1 MMPSPNRSLLAA
13 LVAAALVA
21 CSGDSFTPS
30 ADDGPTEKSESL
42 LSVIAVAPTALPE
55 ATVVSFYAV
64 KGQGR
69 EQRLYTVKSDGSRGD
84 EYLRFTVGGNTL
96 LARPDGTPFANRDSV
111 LITISVLDRTRMMYQ
126 FEPSGLKFNPGSPAE
141 LRISYAGAEGD
152 LDNDGDHDS
161 ADDSLETR
169 LAIWRQETPG
179 TPFQRLSSLIS
190 TSDHDVRANL
200 TGFSRYAV
208 SY

>member
-1 MMPSPNRSLLAA
+1 MMPSPNRSLRAA
-13 LVAAALVA
+13 LLATALVA
-21 CSGDSFTPS
+21 CSSDSFTPS

-42 LSVIAVAPTALPE
+42 LSVIAVSPTALPE
-55 ATVVSFYAV
+55 ATIVSFYAV
-64 KGQGR
+64 KGQSS
-69 EQRLYTVKSDGSRGD
+69 EQRLYTVKPDGSRDD
-84 EYLRFTVGGNTL
+84 EYLRFTLDGKSL
-96 LARPDGTPFANRDSV
+96 LARPDGTPFINGDSV
-111 LITISVLDRTRMMYQ
+111 LITISVVDQSRMMFQ
-126 FEPSGLKFNPGSPAE
+126 FEPSGLKFSPGNPAE
-141 LRISYAGAEGD
+141 LRISYAAAGGD

>member
-1 MMPSPNRSLLAA
+1 MMPSPNRSLIAA
-13 LVAAALVA
+13 LLATALVA
-21 CSGDSFTPS
+21 CSSDSFTPS

-42 LSVIAVAPTALPE
+42 LSVIAVAPTSLPE
-55 ATVVSFYAV
+55 ATIVRFYAV
-64 KGQGR
+64 KGQST
-69 EQRLYTVKSDGSRGD
+69 EQRLYTVKPDGSRD
-84 EYLRFTVGGNTL
+84 AEYLRFTLDGKTL
-96 LARPDGTPFANRDSV
+96 LARPDGTPFVNGDSV
-111 LITISVLDRTRMMYQ
+111 LITISVLDQSRMMFQ
-126 FEPSGLKFNPGSPAE
+126 FEPSGLKFSPANPAE
-141 LRISYAGAEGD
+141 LRISYAAAGGD

>member
-1 MMPSPNRSLLAA
+1 MMPSPNRSLVAALLAA
-13 LVAAALVA
+13 GVVA
-21 CSGDSFTPS
+21 CSSDNFTPS
-30 ADDGPTEKSESL
+30 ADDGPAEKSESL

-64 KGQGR
+64 KGQSR
-69 EQRLYTVKSDGSRGD
+69 EQRLYTVKPDGSRGD
-84 EYLRFTVGGNTL
+84 EYLRFTVGGSTL
-96 LARPDGTPFANRDSV
+96 LTRPDGSPFANRDSV
-111 LITISVLDRTRMMYQ
+111 LISITVLDQTRMMFQ
-126 FEPSGLKFNPGSPAE
+126 FEPSGLQFNPGSPAQ
-141 LRISYAGAEGD
+141 RRSSYAGAEGD
-152 LDNDGDHDS
+152 LDHDGDHDG

-179 TPFQRLSSLIS
+179 TPFQRLSSLVS
-190 TSDHDVRANL
+190 TSDHDVRASI

>member
-13 LVAAALVA
+13 LLATALVA
-21 CSGDSFTPS
+21 CSSDSFTPS

-42 LSVIAVAPTALPE
+42 LSVIAVSPTALPE
-55 ATVVSFYAV
+55 ATIVSFYAV
-64 KGQGR
+64 KGQSS
-69 EQRLYTVKSDGSRGD
+69 EQRLYTVKPDGSRDD
-84 EYLRFTVGGNTL
+84 EYLRFTLDGKSL
-96 LARPDGTPFANRDSV
+96 LARPDGTPFINGDSV
-111 LITISVLDRTRMMYQ
+111 LITISVVDQSRMMFQ
-126 FEPSGLKFNPGSPAE
+126 FEPSGLKFSPGNPAE
-141 LRISYAGAEGD
+141 LRISYAAAGGD

>member
-13 LVAAALVA
+13 LLATALVA
-21 CSGDSFTPS
+21 CSSDSFTPS

-42 LSVIAVAPTALPE
+42 LSVIAVSPTALPE
-55 ATVVSFYAV
+55 ATIVSFYAV
-64 KGQGR
+64 KGQSS
-69 EQRLYTVKSDGSRGD
+69 EQRLYTVKPDGSRDD
-84 EYLRFTVGGNTL
+84 EYLRFTLDGKSL
-96 LARPDGTPFANRDSV
+96 LARPDGTPFINGDSV
-111 LITISVLDRTRMMYQ
+111 LITISVVDQSRMMFQ
-126 FEPSGLKFNPGSPAE
+126 FEPSGLKFSPANPAE
-141 LRISYAGAEGD
+141 LRISYAAAGGD